1 MSHGFART
9 GLASTVVPP
18 GGSSSPWVRPSEW
31 VAFPTI
37 PDGEQRVYMLVAVLN
52 NGANH
57 FAVTCAGAYR
67 VDWGD
72 GAGWQ
77 NVATGVKAE
86 KNLAWADY
94 AGNGLTAEGW
104 RQALVTIEPQTGQ
117 MLTSISLG
125 VTAGSGWRVSGL
137 LDVQIS
143 APSATTL
150 VFEDYWNGSG
160 QKHRWC
166 ERVGVQA
173 TSLLGLD
180 RLFQGMAGLVKV
192 EGTSWTSLAASTS
205 NMFSSCSSLREVPL
219 FDLSACTNTSY
230 MFSSCSSLREVPL
243 FDLSACT
250 NTSWMF
256 ISCSS
261 LREVPL
267 FDLSA
272 CTSTSYMFSG
282 CSSLREV
289 PLFDLSACTNT
300 SYMFSSCSSLREVT
314 LDNMDNVT
322 TTTNMFAGTGSIESV
337 TLPGLRYSVSVASNQ
352 LQAAALDALYT
363 SLGTAAGAQTITVS
377 GNPGTSGDHPS
388 IATATGW
395 TVSGS

>member
-1 MSHGFART
+1 MLFRSVSQSRYQSETQTGHEETTHDGNNNRT
-9 GLASTVVPP
+9 KQDNKTK
-18 GGSSSPWVRPSEW
+18 
-31 VAFPTI
+31 
-37 PDGEQRVYMLVAVLN
+37 
-52 NGANH
+52 H
-57 FAVTCAGAYR
+57 
-67 VDWGD
+67 

-173 TSLLGLD
+173 TSLLSLD

-192 EGTSWTSLAASTS
+192 EGTSWTSLAANTS
-205 NMFSSCSSLREVPL
+205 NMFNSCSSLREVPL
-219 FDLSACTNTSY
+219 FDLSACTNTSN

-243 FDLSACT
+243 F
-250 NTSWMF
+250 NH
-256 ISCSS
+256 
-261 LREVPL
+261 LRPPTFMLV
-267 FDLSA
+267 
-272 CTSTSYMFSG
+272 G
-282 CSSLREV
+282 V
-289 PLFDLSACTNT
+289 
-300 SYMFSSCSSLREVT
+300 
-314 LDNMDNVT
+314 
-322 TTTNMFAGTGSIESV
+322 
-337 TLPGLRYSVSVASNQ
+337 
-352 LQAAALDALYT
+352 
-363 SLGTAAGAQTITVS
+363 
-377 GNPGTSGDHPS
+377 
-388 IATATGW
+388 
-395 TVSGS
+395 